1 MWVYTHVHLLKH
13 THIISL
19 LTGKLRKARGDSG
32 GRREKRTKTERF
44 KIQQWQLLE
53 MPRGEWEV
61 TGFTEKMAID
71 NKGREKCS
79 LHLEMKTPVKS
90 HLYFNCPW
98 EHYHRNGKEVAMRWA
113 RRQRHR
119 PKAARWDLSTS
130 SGPALSHPQPQGKR
144 KPFLTNVLAAGT
156 TGSKTERER
165 EKQAKRNY
173 KQWERKTVHSR
184 ILPCIISTQA

>member
-1 MWVYTHVHLLKH
+1 MCICLNTH
-13 THIISL
+13 TRIIISL
-19 LTGKLRKARGDSG
+19 LTGKLRKVRGDSG
-32 GRREKRTKTERF
+32 EGREKKTKMERF

-79 LHLEMKTPVKS
+79 LHLEMKTSVKS

-119 PKAARWDLSTS
+119 PKAAPWDLSTS
-130 SGPALSHPQPQGKR
+130 SGAGSQPSSTPGE
-144 KPFLTNVLAAGT
+144 AEA
-156 TGSKTERER
+156 
-165 EKQAKRNY
+165 
-173 KQWERKTVHSR
+173 
-184 ILPCIISTQA
+184 ISYQRACFRHNRQ